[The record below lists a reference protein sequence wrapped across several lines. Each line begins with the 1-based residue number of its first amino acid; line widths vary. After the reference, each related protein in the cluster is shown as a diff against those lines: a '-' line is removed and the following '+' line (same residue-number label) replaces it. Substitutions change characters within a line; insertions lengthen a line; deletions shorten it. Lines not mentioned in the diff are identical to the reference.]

1 MSNGQALF
9 AHCSTNLH
17 YIVRRWPF
25 STAHLVDA
33 DVSIDFAKYTTPED
47 RVAVIATAPL
57 TDNEVWTAF
66 KPGDLLMFQHGEVVG
81 RVNVPVPPCVLE
93 KLRNPALDASAS
105 AAMATAS
112 IHPTPS
118 LESVTL
124 DVEAADDAAA
134 FES

>member
-1 MSNGQALF
+1 
-9 AHCSTNLH
+9 
-17 YIVRRWPF
+17 
-25 STAHLVDA
+25 TAHLVDA

-47 RVAVIATAPL
+47 RVAVIATQPL

-66 KPGDLLMFQHGEVVG
+66 EAGDLLMFQHGEVVG

-93 KLRNPALDASAS
+93 KLLNPATDASAS
-105 AAMATAS
+105 A
-112 IHPTPS
+112 PTPVT
-118 LESVTL
+118 SVSAASRNPSVYEEAATL

>member
-1 MSNGQALF
+1 
-9 AHCSTNLH
+9 
-17 YIVRRWPF
+17 
-25 STAHLVDA
+25 
-33 DVSIDFAKYTTPED
+33 
-47 RVAVIATAPL
+47 
-57 TDNEVWTAF
+57 
-66 KPGDLLMFQHGEVVG
+66 VG